1 MKNILKIGS
10 ILVLSVFVLLGPLSC
25 QKSAVT
31 GVTQEQYDALKAELD
46 AAQAKI
52 AELQSPP
59 PAPTAG
65 LNEQSLKDEITSLNA
80 QIEELKNEITALNN
94 QNGALTQEKTSLQSQ
109 YDDLNT
115 EYEQLQAT
123 LAALT
128 QKEPITEENVE
139 AEIMRLLNE
148 ERVNAGVNK
157 FLTGDILYKQ
167 AKKNSEHMATSGK
180 VETISTTFYQ
190 EVFFAAG
197 YDSVATIAQGALMT
211 WKITLYRFENNVLL
225 SYNKYGA
232 VGAVE
237 SGGIFYITFLASPY
251 P

>member
-1 MKNILKIGS
+1 MKNILKVGS
-10 ILVLSVFVLLGPLSC
+10 ILVVCVFVLLGPLSC
-25 QKSAVT
+25 QKSTVT
-31 GVTQEQYDALKAELD
+31 GVPQEQYDALKAQLD

-52 AELQSPP
+52 VELQSQP
-59 PAPTAG
+59 PAPTSG
-65 LNEQSLKDEITSLNA
+65 PDEQSLKDEITSLNA
-80 QIEELKNEITALNN
+80 QIEELKNEITDLSN
-94 QNGALTQEKTSLQSQ
+94 QNDTLTQENASLQSQ

-115 EYEQLQAT
+115 EYEQLQT
-123 LAALT
+123 QLTALT

-157 FLTGDILYKQ
+157 FLTGETLYKQ
-167 AKKNSEHMATSGK
+167 AKKNSEHMAASGK
-180 VETISTTFYQ
+180 VETISTTFFQ
-190 EVFFAAG
+190 ETFFAAG
-197 YDSVATIAQGALMT
+197 YDSVATLSQGALMT
-211 WKITLYRFENNVLL
+211 WKITLYLFKNNVLL